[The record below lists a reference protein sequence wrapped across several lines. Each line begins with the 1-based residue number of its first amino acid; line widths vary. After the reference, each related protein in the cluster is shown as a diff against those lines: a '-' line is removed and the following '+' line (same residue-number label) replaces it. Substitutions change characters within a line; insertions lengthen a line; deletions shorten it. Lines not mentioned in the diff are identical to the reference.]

1 MDASA
6 GTGQTRYMSPIPV
19 KFGRVVRRAREGRG
33 LSQEALADLAAVSRS
48 FLSEVERGSASPSLE
63 TMQKLAGALGERLSY
78 LILEYE
84 KENDSI

>member
-1 MDASA
+1 
-6 GTGQTRYMSPIPV
+6 MSPIPV

-63 TMQKLAGALGERLSY
+63 TMHKLAAALGEQLSY

>member
-6 GTGQTRYMSPIPV
+6 CAGQTRVMSPIAV
-19 KFGRVVRRAREGRG
+19 NFGRIVRRAREARG
-33 LSQEALADLAAVSRS
+33 LSQEALADLASVSRS

-63 TMQKLAGALGERLSY
+63 TMQKLADALGERLSY

-84 KENDSI
+84 KTNDSI